1 MKPELVPEL
10 LFSVGDNAVDCELG
24 SLIAPTLTKMADIIL
39 KTKDG
44 IKFAMKHVFYLLL
57 SDKEDKKLMKAMF

>member
-10 LFSVGDNAVDCELG
+10 LFSVGDNAVDCESG

-57 SDKEDKKLMKAMF
+57 

>member
-10 LFSVGDNAVDCELG
+10 LFSVGDNTGDCKSS
-24 SLIAPTLTKMADIIL
+24 SLIAATLTKMADIIL

-57 SDKEDKKLMKAMF
+57 LGKEDNKLIKAMA